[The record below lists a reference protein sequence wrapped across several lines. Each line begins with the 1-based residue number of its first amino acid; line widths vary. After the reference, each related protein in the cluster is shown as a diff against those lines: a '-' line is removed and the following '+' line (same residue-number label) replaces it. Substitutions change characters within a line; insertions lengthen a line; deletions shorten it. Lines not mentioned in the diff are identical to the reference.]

1 MNSDQV
7 AGKWK
12 ELKGLMKEKWG
23 ELTDDELQQLEGQ
36 RDKLAGV
43 VQQKYG
49 LAKEEVE
56 RQIRELEQT
65 AGRRPS

>member
-7 AGKWK
+7 QGKWK
-12 ELKGLMKEKWG
+12 ELAGLVKQKWG
-23 ELTDDELQQLEGQ
+23 ELTDDELTQLEGQ

-56 RQIRELEQT
+56 RQLTELEKS
-65 AGRRPS
+65 AGRRSS

>member
-7 AGKWK
+7 QGKWK
-12 ELKGLMKEKWG
+12 ELKGLLKQKWG
-23 ELTDDELQQLEGQ
+23 ELTDDELEKLEGH
-36 RDKLAGV
+36 RDRLAGL

-56 RQIRELEQT
+56 RQIQALEKST
-65 AGRRPS
+65 GPRSA

>member
-7 AGKWK
+7 QGKWK
-12 ELKGLMKEKWG
+12 ELKGLLKQKWG

-36 RDKLAGV
+36 RDKLAGI

-65 AGRRPS
+65 TGRRSS